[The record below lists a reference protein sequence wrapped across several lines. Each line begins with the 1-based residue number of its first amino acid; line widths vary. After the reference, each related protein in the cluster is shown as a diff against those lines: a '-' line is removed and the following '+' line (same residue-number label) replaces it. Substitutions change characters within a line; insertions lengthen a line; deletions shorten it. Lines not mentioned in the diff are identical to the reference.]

1 MTKPLFVLGTFCCFV
16 LGGCVATV
24 QKSKIV
30 DKAPEVESQYI
41 PDIPSLP
48 GVGGVN
54 TPAPLP
60 PSSR

>member
-1 MTKPLFVLGTFCCFV
+1 M
-16 LGGCVATV
+16 ATV

-60 PSSR
+60 PISR